1 MSKRIPLLFSMAMLL
16 LVSSCQ
22 KEQPSEPVNQ
32 PSDSSEVSLAP
43 SPTNDPSGG
52 VDLSN
57 QPSNPPIQGDVG
69 KYYNESNF
77 IQATSS
83 VTKTK
88 VVTYDGPQ
96 YLPES
101 KQVDIKVNDQELF
114 VYETRV
120 NHNRKF
126 TWDAQLDYAPVSI
139 FDFEGKV
146 HVEIKV
152 NDADV
157 TSAQVS
163 PLVYG
168 IVPEIKDN
176 VISFDLSYT
185 DNYVIEYNGD
195 YKNAIHLFANP
206 IEQEPITKEMAD
218 NDPSITYIGPG
229 VYKADAIP
237 VTSNSTIYIAGGAYV
252 YGQIRTEGLENIKIK
267 GRGII
272 SGAIYNRRSESEY
285 TIPLELRS
293 SKNVEISDIAILD
306 PAGWT
311 IALHKS
317 EDITLNNV
325 KIITARQ
332 NGDGISVQSCKNVNV
347 NGGFVRSWDDS
358 LVVKNVER
366 GTTKDVTFDG
376 VTVWTDLAQ
385 SMEVGYE
392 TNGPTMDNVTFK
404 NITIVHNF
412 HKAAISLHNCD
423 DAHITNVSYQN
434 ITLEDGQM
442 LGDTRD
448 DGDNDFLIDFTIAYN
463 VDWTQSGGIRG
474 SVDGV
479 NIENVKVYSLLD
491 SIVSRM
497 NGESNDSAIKNVK
510 IKGLEIEGT
519 QLSSLDQ
526 LKLLANEYTSN
537 ITLEKASEVLGA
549 YKQLP
554 YKLELASEEAEMI
567 NHDNIS
573 QTGMLVP
580 EFAVAK
586 GDLPYIGV
594 AGSMNAQVS
603 TTHGAGN
610 KTSTP
615 ADDGSGDYAIEES
628 SSNAFD
634 KDSSTIWQHKDWKN
648 EENEFVSLTFDFNE
662 QLHTIGV
669 IRILGNQENDFYYT
683 YSFQVWGRKKKSDG
697 TINPKYT
704 RLAGL
709 KTYAMTP
716 GTGNCIDVNIT
727 TQEYAGIQLRFYK
740 SDETTACSKYE
751 VSEVQFYPPSLT
763 FAKAIVESSAHN
775 DVYNIEKI
783 IDGEAGGTSYYES
796 KELPASFVIDLGD
809 LYSIDTLVFCLPP
822 SLLWD
827 ARTQEIEI
835 LYSNSNLAYDS
846 ATTKFETLVE
856 KAPYL
861 FDPSTGNRN
870 IIKLDKAVQVRFIK
884 VIISSNDI
892 KGGYNA
898 QVSEFSVYGE

>member
-1 MSKRIPLLFSMAMLL
+1 MSKRIPLLFSTVMLL
-16 LVSSCQ
+16 LISSCQ
-22 KEQPSEPVNQ
+22 KEPPSEPVNQ
-32 PSDSSEVSLAP
+32 PSDTAPTSEVIT
-43 SPTNDPSGG
+43 PTEEVNF
-52 VDLSN
+52 
-57 QPSNPPIQGDVG
+57 GD
-69 KYYNESNF
+69 YYNESNF
-77 IQATSS
+77 IQASNS

-88 VVTYDGPQ
+88 VVTYDGPE
-96 YLPES
+96 YLPQS
-101 KQVDIKVNDQELF
+101 NQVDIKVNDQDLF

-126 TWDAQLDYAPVSI
+126 AWDAPLDVAPVSI

-157 TSAQVS
+157 TSAKVS

-185 DNYVIEYNGD
+185 DNYVIEYNND
-195 YKNAIHLFANP
+195 SNNAIHLFTNP
-206 IEQEPITKEMAD
+206 IEENPITKEMAD

-237 VTSNSTIYIAGGAYV
+237 VVSNSTIYIAGGAYV

-285 TIPLELRS
+285 TIPVEIRS
-293 SKNVEISDIAILD
+293 SKNIEISDITILD

-317 EDITLNNV
+317 EDITLNNI

-497 NGESNDSAIKNVK
+497 NGESNDSSIKNVT
-510 IKGLEIEGT
+510 IKGLEIEGK
-519 QLSSLDQ
+519 QLSSLDE
-526 LKLLANEYTSN
+526 LKLLSNEYTSN
-537 ITLEKASEVLGA
+537 ITLQSTSEVLGA
-549 YKQLP
+549 YKKLP
-554 YKLELASEEAEMI
+554 YKLELATDEAEMI

-594 AGSMNAQVS
+594 AANMQANVKA
-603 TTHGAGN
+603 THGAGS

-615 ADDGSGDYAIEES
+615 ADDGSGDYTLEAS
-628 SSNAFD
+628 SASNAND
-634 KDSSTIWQHKDWKN
+634 KNLSTVWQHKDWKN
-648 EENEFVSLTFDFNE
+648 EENEFAALTFDFGE
-662 QLHTIGV
+662 QMHKIGV

-697 TINPKYT
+697 SINANYT
-704 RLAGL
+704 RLVGL
-709 KTYAMTP
+709 KSYEMTP
-716 GTGNCIDVNIT
+716 GSGNCIDINIT
-727 TQEYAGIQLRFYK
+727 TQEYAGIQLRFYR

-835 LYSNSNLAYDS
+835 LYSDSNLSYDS
-846 ATTKFETLVE
+846 GTTKFETLVE
-856 KAPYL
+856 KTPYL

-870 IIKLDKAVQVRFIK
+870 IIRLENAVKVRYIK